1 MLFNTNKL
9 YNVEI
14 SFKQITTTKKIV
26 TILKNL
32 ENIWF
37 KVHVSGKFITEIMKR
52 GLILNDSPE

>member
-52 GLILNDSPE
+52 DLILNDSPE